1 MKFSGVFRTNKKDG
15 SVYFRAS
22 ITFKE
27 KHISL
32 GSFSTEEAAGAAY
45 CFARKYLD
53 GEQEYLPHEYEDI
66 ILSGIHTNQTA
77 YKSSDISNECE
88 ESLKTKNFIG
98 EYLEQDFL
106 SYDKWIM
113 LLNLKKTGIY
123 CKNPIYLYGK
133 YFIYYLDKNTEL
145 KFDADQL
152 FFFSNHRLQKRG
164 GHIFYND
171 YGMQCGLLNRF
182 GVKNFAVLGRDYNF
196 INGDALDFRYGNLEI
211 INKFNGVSQE
221 FVRGRKKFF
230 VKIHFRS
237 DLKVGYFDDEITA
250 AIAYNKAADSLEEAV
265 RRRKYE
271 LTKGGKTTN
280 VECKM
285 LSFELKKTTISAK
298 KLNEKRWSTDYKCRK
313 YYYRKWK
320 RNYVE
325 NITRKDYIRIYEGV
339 CLAESFTRFLE
350 KM

>member
-1 MKFSGVFRTNKKDG
+1 MGTSGVFKTNKKDG
-15 SVYFRAS
+15 TTYFRAS
-22 ITFKE
+22 ITYKE

-32 GSFSTEEAAGAAY
+32 GSFLTEEAAGAAY
-45 CFARKYLD
+45 CFAREYLD
-53 GEQEYLPHEYEDI
+53 GEQDYLPEDYEKVI
-66 ILSGIHTNQTA
+66 SGRGKKDGSA
-77 YKSSDISNECE
+77 
-88 ESLKTKNFIG
+88 TKNINKEKEFIK
-98 EYLEQDFL
+98 
-106 SYDKWIM
+106 YDKWIM
-113 LLNLKKTGIY
+113 LLNLKKTGMY

-133 YFIYYLDKNTEL
+133 YFIYYLDRTTEL

-164 GHIFYND
+164 GHIFYSD
-171 YGMQCGLLNRF
+171 YGMQCGLLSRF
-182 GVKNFAVLGRDYNF
+182 GVKNFAVLGRDYVF
-196 INGDALDFRYGNLEI
+196 KNGDILDFRYGNLEI

-221 FVRGRKKFF
+221 FVQGRKKFF

-250 AIAYNKAADSLEEAV
+250 AIAYNKAADSIEEAV
-265 RRRKYE
+265 RRRKSE
-271 LTKGGKTTN
+271 FVKNSKTTN

-285 LSFELKKTTISAK
+285 LSLGSKKTTISAK
-298 KLNEKRWSTDYKCRK
+298 HLNEKRWGIDYKSRK

-325 NITRKDYIRIYEGV
+325 NMSKKDYIHIYEGV
-339 CLAESFTRFLE
+339 CFAESFTRFLE